1 MEDRFRKSPIPSFLL
16 LVFVIYFLPEIL
28 SIINEYSSLTYTVI
42 YDIMA
47 FISALYVIYVLDRND
62 LFKMKKGLVG
72 YISII
77 ALIIFCL
84 CSLEKSQ
91 FFDMLY
97 LYLRMVCYYL
107 IPLHILLFVLQDM
120 KDKEDKLIVEEIK
133 SRTKLEKKKIKK

>member
-28 SIINEYSSLTYTVI
+28 SIINEYSSLTYTII

-84 CSLEKSQ
+84 CSLEKSH

-107 IPLHILLFVLQDM
+107 IPLHVLLFVLQDM